1 MNDVRIKKESLIE
14 IVAKNR
20 AEHRD
25 IFLKA
30 QEKYRA
36 VVIQLL
42 DKTLADARDGR
53 PFVLNEITRLVM
65 PVDHTKEYDRALL
78 MLDLEVETVVTLDE
92 NDFASLVQDQWNW
105 SRQWAVSNSQY
116 TDSPKFRA
124 AME

>member
-20 AEHRD
+20 ADHRD

-30 QEKYRA
+30 QDKYRG

-65 PVDHTKEYDRALL
+65 PVDHTKDYDRALL
-78 MLDLEVETVVTLDE
+78 MLDLEVEQVVTLDE
-92 NDFASLVQDQWNW
+92 NAFANLVQDQWNW
-105 SRQWAVSNSQY
+105 SRAWAVSNSQY
-116 TDSPKFRA
+116 TDSPKFRQA
-124 AME
+124 LE